1 MDCSPPGLSVPGDS
15 PGRNA
20 RVDCHALFQRIFSTQ
35 ELNPGL
41 QHYGWILYYLS
52 HQGRASQVALVVKN
66 PPANAEAA
74 RDTGS
79 ISSSGRSP
87 GEGHGNPLQYS
98 CLEYLMERG
107 TWWATV
113 HRVTRSRTQ
122 LKRLG
127 MHTHTETQ
135 YTGFC
140 WAISR
145 QKRHQHNKNRFVS
158 LPLCVHAFQDSGV
171 YVAPKKWPYWD
182 GQTFSPYSWVQ
193 RNSQFTKAVC
203 STLIRNLI
211 AGWPCTK
218 DF

>member
-1 MDCSPPGLSVPGDS
+1 MDCSPPGSSVPGDS
-15 PGRNA
+15 PGKNA
-20 RVDCHALFQRIFSTQ
+20 RVDCHALFQGIFSTQ

-41 QHYGWILYYLS
+41 QHYRWILYYLS

-140 WAISR
+140 
-145 QKRHQHNKNRFVS
+145 
-158 LPLCVHAFQDSGV
+158 
-171 YVAPKKWPYWD
+171 
-182 GQTFSPYSWVQ
+182 
-193 RNSQFTKAVC
+193 
-203 STLIRNLI
+203 
-211 AGWPCTK
+211 
-218 DF
+218 